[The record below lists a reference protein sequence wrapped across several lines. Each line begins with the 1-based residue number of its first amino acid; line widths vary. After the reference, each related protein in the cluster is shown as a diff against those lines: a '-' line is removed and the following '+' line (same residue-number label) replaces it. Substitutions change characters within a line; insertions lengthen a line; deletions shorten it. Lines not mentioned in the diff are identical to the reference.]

1 VPQNDKLF
9 YSLHQKL
16 KTNRKYLLLHYQI
29 KLYLIVVSYFSKYSI
44 RGLNGLQQWRIK
56 LIYFS
61 MLMYFEKNHCFLLFF
76 QHAHWALK
84 NNLEQHRSIFSNFDV
99 LWEESLFPFVLHKWS
114 LSSQKWPRTIYT
126 AISATLSWW
135 FRWVAIFIYCTIIA
149 TKLIVSLLENV
160 TFFTYFFDKYSFYNL
175 ITT

>member
-1 VPQNDKLF
+1 MINFF

-16 KTNRKYLLLHYQI
+16 KTDRKYLLLHYQI
-29 KLYLIVVSYFSKYSI
+29 KLYLIVVSYFSEYSI

-84 NNLEQHRSIFSNFDV
+84 NSLEQHRSIFPTLMYFEKNHCFLSFFKSDHWALKNDLELFILQYQLHFLDDFD
-99 LWEESLFPFVLHKWS
+99 ESQYSSIVPS
-114 LSSQKWPRTIYT
+114 LP
-126 AISATLSWW
+126 L
-135 FRWVAIFIYCTIIA
+135 
-149 TKLIVSLLENV
+149 N
-160 TFFTYFFDKYSFYNL
+160 
-175 ITT
+175 